1 VFQTEP
7 LAEDLEVTGPMQV
20 KLWISSTCVDTDF
33 TAKLIDVNPASSDYP
48 AGFDLNIADGIRR
61 ARFRDSL
68 KSEKLMTP
76 GEVYPLT
83 IQLYPTSNIFK
94 RGHRIRV
101 DVSSSNFPRF
111 DINPN
116 TGEPLN
122 DNRQTKM
129 AVNTVYHDASRPSQ
143 IMLPIVPSK
152 SR

>member
-1 VFQTEP
+1 
-7 LAEDLEVTGPMQV
+7 
-20 KLWISSTCVDTDF
+20 
-33 TAKLIDVNPASSDYP
+33 
-48 AGFDLNIADGIRR
+48 LNIADGIRR
-61 ARFRDSL
+61 ARFRESI

-122 DNRQTKM
+122 DNRQTKI
-129 AVNTVYHDASRPSQ
+129 AINTVYHDASRPSQ
-143 IMLPIVPSK
+143 IVLPIVPSK
-152 SR
+152 SN